1 MKRIAHIPL
10 PLLPILFSFIALT
23 SCHSGKG
30 DSAADCKS
38 DVADTTVVHLYM
50 LAPTG
55 HYAEHVAAMQS
66 CDGTTQAYK
75 DQIMLAL
82 KQHQDYILKEKK
94 GVKQAT
100 VERIECNAQGT
111 MANAFLNVTYNDGSQ
126 EEVLFPIVHDN
137 QGWRI
142 Q

>member
-1 MKRIAHIPL
+1 MKRIAHIIL
-10 PLLPILFSFIALT
+10 STLLLIPILAVV

-30 DSAADCKS
+30 EPAAHAS
-38 DVADTTVVHLYM
+38 DVADTTVVRLYM
-50 LAPTG
+50 LAPQG

-75 DQIMLAL
+75 DQVMLAL
-82 KQHQDYILKEKK
+82 KQHQDYIRKEKK

-100 VERIECNAQGT
+100 VERIECNAQGN

-126 EEVLFPIVHDN
+126 EEVLFPIVRDN
-137 QGWRI
+137 LGWRI

>member
-1 MKRIAHIPL
+1 MKRASHTIFL
-10 PLLPILFSFIALT
+10 PLLLITTLALALA

-30 DSAADCKS
+30 NPTGHPS
-38 DVADTTVVHLYM
+38 DVADTTVIHLYM

-75 DQIMLAL
+75 DQVMLAL
-82 KQHQDYILKEKK
+82 KQHQDYIRKEKK
-94 GVKQAT
+94 GVKQAA

-111 MANAFLNVTYNDGSQ
+111 MANAFLNVAYNDGTQ
-126 EEVLFPIVHDN
+126 EEVMFPIVRDSI
-137 QGWRI
+137 GWRI

>member
-1 MKRIAHIPL
+1 MKHIARTASFTL
-10 PLLPILFSFIALT
+10 MLLSILTLN
-23 SCHSGKG
+23 SCQSGKG
-30 DSAADCKS
+30 NTAAGHASGIADS
-38 DVADTTVVHLYM
+38 TVIHLYM

-75 DQIMLAL
+75 DQTMLAL
-82 KQHQDYILKEKK
+82 KQHQDYIRKEKK

-100 VERIECNAQGT
+100 VERIECNTQGT

-126 EEVLFPIVHDN
+126 EEVMFPIVRDSI
-137 QGWRI
+137 GWRI

>member
-1 MKRIAHIPL
+1 MKRIAYTLIPTFIL
-10 PLLPILFSFIALT
+10 TLLWLT
-23 SCHSGKG
+23 ACHSGKG
-30 DSAADCKS
+30 HSTDGLAS
-38 DVADTTVVHLYM
+38 DIADTTVIHLYM

-75 DQIMLAL
+75 DQIVLAL
-82 KQHQDYILKEKK
+82 KQHQDYIRKEKK
-94 GVKQAT
+94 GVKQAA
-100 VERIECNAQGT
+100 VERIESNTQGT

-126 EEVLFPIVHDN
+126 EEVLFPIVHDD

>member
-1 MKRIAHIPL
+1 MKRTPRTLLL
-10 PLLPILFSFIALT
+10 PLLLVAALALA
-23 SCHSGKG
+23 SCRSGQG
-30 DSAADCKS
+30 RPAARPS
-38 DVADTTVVHLYM
+38 DVADTTVTRLYM

-66 CDGTTQAYK
+66 CDGTTQAYR
-75 DQIMLAL
+75 DQTMLAL
-82 KQHQDYILKEKK
+82 KQHQDYIRREKK

-126 EEVLFPIVHDN
+126 EEVLFPIVRDST
-137 QGWRI
+137 GWRI

>member
-1 MKRIAHIPL
+1 MKRIAHTVL
-10 PLLPILFSFIALT
+10 HSLLLIHILALT
-23 SCHSGKG
+23 SCQSDKG
-30 DSAADCKS
+30 RSADHAS
-38 DVADTTVVHLYM
+38 DVADTTVTHLYM

-66 CDGTTQAYK
+66 CDGTTQAYR
-75 DQIMLAL
+75 DQVMLAL
-82 KQHQDYILKEKK
+82 KQHHDYIRREKK

-126 EEVLFPIVHDN
+126 EEVLFPIVRDST
-137 QGWRI
+137 GWRI

>member
-1 MKRIAHIPL
+1 MKRTPRTLLL
-10 PLLPILFSFIALT
+10 PLLLVAALALA
-23 SCHSGKG
+23 SCRSGKG
-30 DSAADCKS
+30 RPAARPS
-38 DVADTTVVHLYM
+38 DVADTTVTRLYM

-66 CDGTTQAYK
+66 CDGTTQAYR
-75 DQIMLAL
+75 DQTMLAL
-82 KQHQDYILKEKK
+82 KQHQDYIRREKK

-126 EEVLFPIVHDN
+126 EEVLFPIVHDST
-137 QGWRI
+137 GWRI